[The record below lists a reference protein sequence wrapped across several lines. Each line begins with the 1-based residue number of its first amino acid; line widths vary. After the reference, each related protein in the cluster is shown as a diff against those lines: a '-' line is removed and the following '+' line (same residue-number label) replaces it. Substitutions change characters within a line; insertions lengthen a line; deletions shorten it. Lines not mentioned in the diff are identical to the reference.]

1 MEAYR
6 RGYGLQTRRIVTA
19 HTVVV
24 SCSAANG
31 SRTSS
36 VNILET
42 EHLIIRELRTN
53 NDAEFVYE
61 LLNTPKFIKYIGD
74 RGVRSTDDAAGFIEN
89 RYRVSYQN
97 NGFGLYVAERKSDS
111 TAVGL
116 CGFVKRD
123 TLPGPDIGFAFLPE
137 FEGLGY
143 GFESADAM
151 MAYGRDTLGFTRVLA
166 ITSLDNEAS
175 ARLLI
180 KLGFTENGLTDA
192 DDGEKLRLFVSD
204 M

>member
-1 MEAYR
+1 M
-6 RGYGLQTRRIVTA
+6 
-19 HTVVV
+19 
-24 SCSAANG
+24 
-31 SRTSS
+31 
-36 VNILET
+36 NILET

-74 RGVRSTDDAAGFIEN
+74 RGVRSTADAAGFIEN

-97 NGFGLYVAERKSDS
+97 NGFGLYVVERKRDS

-204 M
+204 I